1 MLLDETKHVEPGLI
15 NIGCRG
21 GGGSLTMCDIEDVVR
36 KITPVFNI
44 LNPFCPR
51 LSGDHFAQE
60 HETRVCMSFVSTKKK
75 IYQS

>member
-1 MLLDETKHVEPGLI
+1 MANNVRFE
-15 NIGCRG
+15 N
-21 GGGSLTMCDIEDVVR
+21 VVR

-60 HETRVCMSFVSTKKK
+60 HKTRVCMSSVSTKKEN
-75 IYQS
+75 ISVVGMSSRYSIDN

>member
-1 MLLDETKHVEPGLI
+1 
-15 NIGCRG
+15 
-21 GGGSLTMCDIEDVVR
+21 MCAIQDVVR

-44 LNPFCPR
+44 LNSFCPR

-60 HETRVCMSFVSTKKK
+60 HKTRVCMSSVSTKKK

>member
-1 MLLDETKHVEPGLI
+1 
-15 NIGCRG
+15 
-21 GGGSLTMCDIEDVVR
+21 MCDIEDVVS

-60 HETRVCMSFVSTKKK
+60 HKTRVCEFCKYKKGK
-75 IYQS
+75 CISRRHVIMVFD

>member
-1 MLLDETKHVEPGLI
+1 MY
-15 NIGCRG
+15 
-21 GGGSLTMCDIEDVVR
+21 DIEDVVC

-60 HETRVCMSFVSTKKK
+60 HKTRVCMSSVSTKKGK
-75 IYQS
+75 YISRRHVVMVLD

>member
-1 MLLDETKHVEPGLI
+1 
-15 NIGCRG
+15 
-21 GGGSLTMCDIEDVVR
+21 MCNIEDIVH

-60 HETRVCMSFVSTKKK
+60 HKTRVRMSSVSTKKES
-75 IYQS
+75 ISVVGMSSWYSIDN

>member
-1 MLLDETKHVEPGLI
+1 
-15 NIGCRG
+15 
-21 GGGSLTMCDIEDVVR
+21 MCDIEDVVR

-60 HETRVCMSFVSTKKK
+60 HKTRVCMGSVSTKKEN
-75 IYQS
+75 ISVVGMSSWYSIDN